1 VGDRRRSSPAGL
13 DKTMRRQAL
22 IGQFLFL
29 VGFLALWEAASRT
42 QLVDPADLPPFSVVI
57 AELWR
62 LMGEQRFLDNAWVT
76 LVRVTVAFAI
86 GAPLAVTV
94 GFVLGEKL
102 HMGEIFNPVVHFL
115 LGVPQSI
122 FLPVFILIFGIE
134 FMQKVVFGI
143 THIFFVVVVN
153 TVAAVHAVPKSH
165 VLAARSFGATPT
177 QIYLRVFLPSMLP
190 LVVTG
195 LRLGMIFNIL
205 GVLLAE
211 MYASRSGL
219 GLLLFTWGENY
230 NVPPLMAAIVLIS
243 VATIAVN
250 ELMRV
255 WESRVGRWQ
264 AAQLA
269 S

>member
-1 VGDRRRSSPAGL
+1 VGPVV
-13 DKTMRRQAL
+13 RRQAL

-29 VGFLALWEAASRT
+29 IAFLAVWEVVSRT
-42 QLVDPADLPPFSVVI
+42 HLVDPADLPPFSAVI

-62 LMGEQRFLDNAWVT
+62 LMGQQRFLDNAWVT
-76 LVRVTVAFAI
+76 LVRVAVAFAI
-86 GAPLAVTV
+86 GAPLAVSV
-94 GFVLGEKL
+94 GFLLGEKL
-102 HMGEIFNPVVHFL
+102 HMGEIFNPVIHFL

-122 FLPVFILIFGIE
+122 FLPVFILVFGIE
-134 FMQKVVFGI
+134 FAQKVVFGV

-165 VLAARSFGATPT
+165 VLAARSFGATPI
-177 QIYLRVFLPSMLP
+177 QIYARIFLPAMLP

-211 MYASRSGL
+211 MYASRAGL

-243 VATIAVN
+243 VVTIALN
-250 ELMRV
+250 ELMRI
-255 WESRVGRWQ
+255 WEARVGRWQ
-264 AAQLA
+264 TAQLA
-269 S
+269 A